1 MFKIKP
7 IFKDYIWGGNK
18 LKTVYDKQS
27 DLEVVAESWELSTHP
42 AGVCSIA
49 TGEYAGM
56 LLKDY
61 LKLQGKKVIGT
72 KARVEDDIPILIK
85 LIDAKD
91 NLSVQVHPDD
101 AYAKVHEND
110 LGKTEMWYVLEAD
123 EGAQLVYGFK
133 EDLTKED
140 FREAIESNT
149 LSEKLNYV
157 DVHKGDVFFITPGT
171 MHAIGKG
178 IVIAEIQE
186 SSNVTYRVYD
196 YGRVGAD
203 GKPRQL
209 HIEKAIE
216 VANLTKAPEL
226 IKAEAN
232 KQNSNRTY
240 NESNSNHE
248 GFEVKETDETASIY
262 KVDNH
267 KAQIETLASCE
278 YFDVKHITLH
288 REIALEAGKDSFHHL
303 LVTEGTVEIVSGN
316 EALKGKKGESFFIP
330 AGSGKYTVCGEAELV
345 LSTL

>member
-27 DLEVVAESWELSTHP
+27 DLEIVAESWELSTHP

-72 KARVEDDIPILIK
+72 KAKVEGDIPILIK

-133 EDLTKED
+133 EDLTKEA

-226 IKAEAN
+226 IKAGAN
-232 KQNSNRTY
+232 KPNSNSTY
-240 NESNSNHE
+240 NENNAHHE
-248 GFEVKETDETASIY
+248 GFEVREADETASIY
-262 KVDNH
+262 KVDN
-267 KAQIETLASCE
+267 KLANIETLASCE
-278 YFDVKHITLH
+278 YFDVKHIVLH
-288 REIALEAGKDSFHHL
+288 HEIELEAGKDSFHHL
-303 LVTEGTVEIVSGN
+303 LVTEGAVEMTSEN
-316 EALKGKKGESFFIP
+316 ETLKGKKGESFFIP

>member
-18 LKTVYDKQS
+18 LKTVYGKQS
-27 DLEVVAESWELSTHP
+27 DLEIVAESWELSTHP
-42 AGVCSIA
+42 AGICSIA

-123 EGAQLVYGFK
+123 EGAKLVYGFK
-133 EDLTKED
+133 EDLTKEA
-140 FREAIESNT
+140 FREAIESDT
-149 LSEKLNYV
+149 LSDKLNYV

-226 IKAEAN
+226 IKAGAN
-232 KQNSNRTY
+232 KQNSNSTY
-240 NESNSNHE
+240 
-248 GFEVKETDETASIY
+248 
-262 KVDNH
+262 

-278 YFDVKHITLH
+278 YFDVKHIVLH
-288 REIALEAGKDSFHHL
+288 HEIELEAGKDSFHHL
-303 LVTEGTVEIVSGN
+303 LVTEGTVEIANGN
-316 EALKGKKGESFFIP
+316 ETLKGKKGESFFIP
-330 AGSGKYTVCGEAELV
+330 AGSGKYTVCGEGEFV

>member
-27 DLEVVAESWELSTHP
+27 DLSIVAESWELSTHP

-49 TGEYAGM
+49 TGEHAGM
-56 LLKDY
+56 LLNNY
-61 LKLQGKKVIGT
+61 LKLKGKKVIGT
-72 KARVEDDIPILIK
+72 KAKSEGDIPILIK

-101 AYAKVHEND
+101 AYAKEHEND

-133 EDLTKED
+133 ENLTKEA

-178 IVIAEIQE
+178 IVIAEIQQ

-203 GKPRQL
+203 GKPRPL

-216 VANLTKAPEL
+216 VANLTKAPQL
-226 IKAEAN
+226 IKVGASI
-232 KQNSNRTY
+232 QDSSTY
-240 NESNSNHE
+240 NECSNYNNE
-248 GFEVKETDETASIY
+248 ALQVKEADETDSIY
-262 KVDNH
+262 KVDNK
-267 KAQIETLASCE
+267 KAEIKTLASCQ
-278 YFDVKHITLH
+278 YFDVKHIALH
-288 REIALEAGKDSFHHL
+288 NELELEASEASFHHL
-303 LVTEGTVEIVSGN
+303 LVTEGTVEITSEN
-316 EALKGKKGESFFIP
+316 EKLAGKKGESFFIP
-330 AGSGKYTVCGEAELV
+330 AGSGKYTVCGEGEIV
-345 LSTL
+345 LSAL